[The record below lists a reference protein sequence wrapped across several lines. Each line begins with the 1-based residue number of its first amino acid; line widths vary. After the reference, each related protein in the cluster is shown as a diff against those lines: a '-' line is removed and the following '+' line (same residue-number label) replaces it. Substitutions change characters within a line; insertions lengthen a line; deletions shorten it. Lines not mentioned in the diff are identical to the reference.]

1 MFGCLGKI
9 LSAIF
14 FIILGAVL
22 HAQWPA
28 IERELRERAPDLLPA
43 PASKKGGTIVSIE
56 IASDRVIARGIG

>member
-1 MFGCLGKI
+1 MFGCLGRI

-28 IERELRERAPDLLPA
+28 IKRELRERVPDVLPA
-43 PASKKGGTIVSIE
+43 PVAEKARTIVSIE
-56 IASDRVIARGIG
+56 VTPDQVIAWRIG

>member
-9 LSAIF
+9 LSALF

-28 IERELRERAPDLLPA
+28 IKRELRERVPELLPA
-43 PASKKGGTIVSIE
+43 PVAEKAGTIVWVDV
-56 IASDRVIARGIG
+56 ASDRVVARGIG

>member
-28 IERELRERAPDLLPA
+28 ITRELRERVPALLPVPVA
-43 PASKKGGTIVSIE
+43 EKACTIVSIE
-56 IASDRVIARGIG
+56 IAADRVIARGIG

>member
-1 MFGCLGKI
+1 MFGCLGKF

-28 IERELRERAPDLLPA
+28 ITRELRERVPALLPVPVAEKA
-43 PASKKGGTIVSIE
+43 PRWPTS
-56 IASDRVIARGIG
+56 

>member
-9 LSAIF
+9 LSALF

-28 IERELRERAPDLLPA
+28 ITRELRERNFT
-43 PASKKGGTIVSIE
+43 KIVSLAPE
-56 IASDRVIARGIG
+56 VI